1 MTIRW
6 SSVALARL
14 AIALGVAAASGST
27 TPAAAEAKRVLTVD
41 ALKAMVTGLGY
52 EATSDADSVGITV
65 SGNKYDLTVELQIS
79 DISPVLYV
87 YTHPGDGVAEAK
99 LADVPALDLLK
110 YNDNHPDFFALTHF
124 KDGTVKVALIEEIEE
139 SAVSPK
145 SLRTTIDRLAK
156 AVADTDE
163 LWDPDQWSGTT
174 IVAPKTLE
182 AGQAQVEK
190 IWEAMP
196 LGVRRAVIV
205 AKEAPM
211 FGSYEPRADNVFK
224 PDETILTY
232 LEPIGYLWKRGDDGS
247 YKFGVSV
254 DLEVLKPDR
263 TIVAGKKNFAS
274 LPIVDRSK
282 IQELMLNL
290 SLHLHDFDP
299 GDYTLT
305 YTLHD
310 LGGPKTA
317 SVSLPFKVAK

>member
-1 MTIRW
+1 MKARW
-6 SSVALARL
+6 SPIVFAHLALA
-14 AIALGVAAASGST
+14 LGISSAAVLPS
-27 TPAAAEAKRVLTVD
+27 AAEARDKLTVD
-41 ALKAMVTGLGY
+41 ALKTMVTGLGY
-52 EATSDADSVGITV
+52 EATSDSDSVGITV
-65 SGNKYDLTVELQIS
+65 SGKHELNVQLQIS
-79 DISPVLYV
+79 DISPVLYI

-99 LADVPALDLLK
+99 LASVPALDLLK
-110 YNDNHPDFFALTHF
+110 YNDNHPEFFALTHF
-124 KDGTVKVALIEEIEE
+124 KDGLVKVALIEEIEE

-156 AVADTDE
+156 AVGDSEE
-163 LWDPDQWSGTT
+163 LWDPDQWSSTT
-174 IVAPKTLE
+174 IQVPKSLE

-190 IWEAMP
+190 IWEKMP

-211 FGSYEPRADNVFK
+211 FGNYEPRANSTFK
-224 PDETILTY
+224 ADETILTY
-232 LEPIGYLWKRGDDGS
+232 LEPVGYLWTPADDGF

-274 LPIVDRSK
+274 LPITDRSK

-310 LGGPKTA
+310 LNGPKTA
-317 SVSLPFKVAK
+317 SISLPFQVVK